1 MLLLRDI
8 INRKGDFRMTMGER
22 IRILRKQH
30 KMTQEEL
37 GCKIG
42 VGKTAIV
49 KYEKG
54 QVENLP
60 RVTIERMAVL
70 FGVSPSYLMCFDQW
84 DENSRALSDEV
95 KLIERIQAKWGK
107 DMIRIIQNYCELNRE
122 GQNTLLT
129 ISESLTELKKFQ
141 TVQGAVQGEA
151 QGEVLEN
158 AETPINQR

>member
-1 MLLLRDI
+1 
-8 INRKGDFRMTMGER
+8 MTMGKR

-54 QVENLP
+54 EVENLP
-60 RVTIERMAVL
+60 RSTIEKMAVL
-70 FGVSPSYLMCFDQW
+70 FGVSPAYIMCFDKW
-84 DENSRALSDEV
+84 DENAEALSDEV

-107 DMIRIIQNYCELNRE
+107 DMIRVMQNFCELNE
-122 GQNTLLT
+122 AGQKTLVS
-129 ISESLTELKKFQ
+129 ISESLTELKKFK
-141 TVQGAVQGEA
+141 
-151 QGEVLEN
+151 
-158 AETPINQR
+158 